1 MTSAK
6 VTSVP
11 LPTSSSL
18 CNPSAPYDYADSY
31 SAVLPDSSMT
41 ATDAAWEFFGQAPRW
56 VGTLMRMRNSLVSLF
71 GLKTGRGEQSVER
84 RALAPGQKVGLF
96 RIYSASPTE
105 VILGEDDRHLNF
117 RVSVLVEP
125 GDQGKKNLV
134 VSTVVHY
141 QNRWGQMYFFFVRP
155 FHRIIVP
162 AMFRRMTTRLA
173 A

>member
-71 GLKTGRGEQSVER
+71 GLKTGRGEQSLHGGP
-84 RALAPGQKVGLF
+84 AHPATTNDAINADSGLAQ
-96 RIYSASPTE
+96 
-105 VILGEDDRHLNF
+105 
-117 RVSVLVEP
+117 
-125 GDQGKKNLV
+125 Q
-134 VSTVVHY
+134 
-141 QNRWGQMYFFFVRP
+141 
-155 FHRIIVP
+155 
-162 AMFRRMTTRLA
+162 
-173 A
+173 